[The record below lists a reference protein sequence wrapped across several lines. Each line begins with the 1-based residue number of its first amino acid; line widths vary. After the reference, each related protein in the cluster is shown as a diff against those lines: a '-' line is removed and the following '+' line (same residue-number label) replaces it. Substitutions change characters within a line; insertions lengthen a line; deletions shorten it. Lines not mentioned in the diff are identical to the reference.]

1 MKVISP
7 IVSLVGA
14 GPGAADL
21 ITLRGYRRLQEA
33 DLVLYDALVA
43 AELPDA
49 APNARRFCVGKRADR
64 PSFDQATIE
73 NLMIKA
79 AKRGEK
85 VVRLKCG
92 DPFVLGRGGEE
103 ALTLARHG
111 IQFEIIPGVSS
122 AIAAAGLNAIPVT
135 HRGITSNCV
144 IVSGHKPEAFQ
155 PLLANIPQASAT
167 VVGLMALRNR
177 RAFAQSLLGN
187 SWHPDTP
194 VAIAYNA
201 GGPRA
206 RVVYGTL
213 RLLADGTIG
222 ELESDAG
229 TIIIGDVVNVA
240 RELNELVQQPYL
252 RAYA

>member
-1 MKVISP
+1 MTHASP
-7 IVSLVGA
+7 RVSLIGA

-43 AELPDA
+43 PELTDA
-49 APNARRFCVGKRADR
+49 APQARRFCVGKRADR

-73 NLMIKA
+73 NLMVKA
-79 AKRGEK
+79 ARRGER

-103 ALTLARHG
+103 ALTLAKAG

-155 PLLANIPQASAT
+155 PLLRSLPPGSST

-177 RAFAQSLLGN
+177 RQFAQAMLEQEWDAKHRLPSPTMQAAPVHVPLLGYSAISLLAQLVSFKMMQAPLSSAKLYSSHAN
-187 SWHPDTP
+187 SIH
-194 VAIAYNA
+194 
-201 GGPRA
+201 
-206 RVVYGTL
+206 
-213 RLLADGTIG
+213 
-222 ELESDAG
+222 
-229 TIIIGDVVNVA
+229 
-240 RELNELVQQPYL
+240 
-252 RAYA
+252 